1 MPGSPTAER
10 TPVQSLIDSSRLKG
24 SVACNRDTDASS
36 GAPACRVSFYLLDE
50 TGVFGTVGVPAG
62 FQTLLTT
69 AEHPPATDASSS
81 RGPAHADA
89 SQREEKRV
97 EQATSQSCVVPSST
111 LSPLLDQQRTTCAKA
126 EEEALSA
133 LEEELYGREKNN
145 KMALIRNPTQCLQ
158 KGDTIIWMIAG
169 AFPVYLRNSLL
180 NTAAEFDAS
189 QYLKVQGDL
198 AYESYD
204 EKKPVT
210 YFAFSFTVP
219 GQFVFASNV
228 SQSHQAIFRV
238 LDDGVACDNDARFPH
253 PTEFASLAAAGIQ
266 MRDDVLLEP
275 ALADVELLF
284 WGTLCILLT
293 FVVLVSWLRKLQFN
307 KKQRESVASERLEKR
322 SGPLSVVARK
332 QAVAQTFGVH
342 AVAHRTRAEIENLLS
357 HVIESGRDVDSRAR
371 ATRLSPEE
379 LEAFL
384 LAFQDA
390 ADALDDAK
398 EPSKPPFDLRMFETA
413 YNRLARARL
422 VLGEYFRDR
431 KLGVTQLGIE
441 QVKILDNLQNFVAP
455 IIRKVD
461 WKLDESSQLQKT
473 ISAMTKACEKLVDEL
488 RAPQAFFASDA
499 LDDSAASSSRVQQY
513 MLSTP
518 FSLERGGKK
527 AVFLALAEEVTGVV
541 CMTRG
546 ESPTLPVLAQYLEAL
561 RGSLEDEDES
571 EPGASVSL
579 SAFVQSTTDS
589 LESAL
594 EEVLKHRERQA
605 SLDVQLTER
614 PFSDAIARARIADRC
629 EQDLFSLLLDCAE
642 ALLTDSAQTM
652 ADEKGRRRDSARE
665 RRRSSKAAG
674 DEGDERADAGERGQ
688 ETGDDGR
695 KGAKKTEGILR
706 VGGGQERQRE
716 NPVTEIQEAI
726 QTLCDRQLEEMSRT
740 LATQQQAYRAALDKR
755 ESAATHQIEG
765 RQLIEK
771 VLLSQFHQFFKA
783 TEARRLSQF
792 YQHLESSRIAKLR
805 EDLKEEMYEMERT
818 RRREAWAQAEYEEKR
833 KKALQHFEAQI
844 KATAEAF
851 KGEKDGVVLATLDT
865 LESLQERRNAA
876 LEVVHSMETVL
887 LKAKATQAKDL
898 ADELF
903 EQQAERMKKDLGG
916 RRARFLLVAQNI
928 VRLHDRIASGDVIP
942 TAQLEDMVEDA
953 AAILEDLRRS
963 QANERREW
971 LKGQREVRDAISERH
986 KGTLQSKTAD
996 VKDATRQYVAQ
1007 EIGLYSELFRR
1018 EEDALLPH
1026 GKRAVI
1032 DTVEAVF
1039 AKQLK
1044 QQRKAYHLVL
1054 EESEAEL
1061 RDSPGKGTETYPA
1074 PGFPHT
1080 QETGGEFMT
1089 KKSRF
1094 EEANEQ
1100 RLALKEDEK
1109 AKQIQDLETRLSE
1122 VREKRSEALRG
1133 VAELEVEVTERYLIK
1148 AATQYLGVRKAAASG
1163 GEKCRK
1169 DKRQEIAFLCSGFPV
1184 RGRRAKLGRLGA
1196 SLGVSE
1202 KEAVLCFPFQAEY
1215 ENNVRQRSRA
1225 ETRGVLAGSLAAR
1238 GAAVEAD
1245 ENVNR
1250 LLLKLREKRGDVHA
1264 SLFFLDDLVG
1274 TICDAKFSTREMVQ
1288 IDAQYDRA
1296 TRELEEEFERELRA
1310 LQEEFD
1316 SDTQRLE
1323 AELAEVRLRL
1333 RRTEEMEKSRLEVD
1347 RRLREATASS
1357 EEEIAA
1363 VRRDFAQRIDRVQKE
1378 FDSEREA
1385 QEQAFQAKLAHRR
1398 ELFNKRRQ
1406 KLAGKA
1412 QAEEARTQEDLQ
1424 RKKSVAH
1431 SQRKKATFELLLD
1444 EARSHPNDTT
1454 IRQLHK
1460 FMSSELSEVVN
1471 ATVLEQLAEKS
1482 ARLTAVSTE
1491 MQKKQADERR
1501 AAEHELDGKI
1511 SAAEKKLASASEE
1524 NAAQMIE
1531 DVANLKQMKEAKL
1544 RELEATFSLKLE
1556 SALQVERLAIE
1567 PVQAERVFQIQQESL
1582 KNMVKVLGEFVVLND
1597 PTAIGL
1603 TDQVKQAQARIEME
1617 RSRMKEIAGMKVLDL
1632 DKILKEKEAELK
1644 KQMEASIAALREKLK
1659 AQQEREEQL
1668 QREKHEAEMKKR
1680 KEEQRARRLKQ
1691 LRRMINSAQP
1701 DDPEAADDI
1710 FKKYQDDAERLE
1722 AALAKERA
1730 RQHMLLQSQLFQRAN
1745 RKEHRLRQEGEGEL
1759 SEEWSRLKKTRELA
1773 AVPQETG
1780 NGTKDADELDEE
1792 EMWKYF
1798 FTVRV
1803 AEEVGKKAKTV
1814 QELLRAALK
1823 QLTSGPPKDEV
1834 GGALAA
1840 EMAEFATPDS
1850 IENLVD
1856 KLSRLTE
1863 ALVVS
1868 EDDEDEE

>member
-1 MPGSPTAER
+1 
-10 TPVQSLIDSSRLKG
+10 
-24 SVACNRDTDASS
+24 
-36 GAPACRVSFYLLDE
+36 
-50 TGVFGTVGVPAG
+50 
-62 FQTLLTT
+62 
-69 AEHPPATDASSS
+69 
-81 RGPAHADA
+81 
-89 SQREEKRV
+89 
-97 EQATSQSCVVPSST
+97 
-111 LSPLLDQQRTTCAKA
+111 
-126 EEEALSA
+126 
-133 LEEELYGREKNN
+133 
-145 KMALIRNPTQCLQ
+145 
-158 KGDTIIWMIAG
+158 
-169 AFPVYLRNSLL
+169 
-180 NTAAEFDAS
+180 
-189 QYLKVQGDL
+189 
-198 AYESYD
+198 
-204 EKKPVT
+204 
-210 YFAFSFTVP
+210 
-219 GQFVFASNV
+219 
-228 SQSHQAIFRV
+228 
-238 LDDGVACDNDARFPH
+238 
-253 PTEFASLAAAGIQ
+253 
-266 MRDDVLLEP
+266 
-275 ALADVELLF
+275 
-284 WGTLCILLT
+284 
-293 FVVLVSWLRKLQFN
+293 
-307 KKQRESVASERLEKR
+307 
-322 SGPLSVVARK
+322 
-332 QAVAQTFGVH
+332 
-342 AVAHRTRAEIENLLS
+342 
-357 HVIESGRDVDSRAR
+357 
-371 ATRLSPEE
+371 
-379 LEAFL
+379 
-384 LAFQDA
+384 
-390 ADALDDAK
+390 
-398 EPSKPPFDLRMFETA
+398 
-413 YNRLARARL
+413 
-422 VLGEYFRDR
+422 
-431 KLGVTQLGIE
+431 
-441 QVKILDNLQNFVAP
+441 
-455 IIRKVD
+455 
-461 WKLDESSQLQKT
+461 ESSQLQKT

-518 FSLERGGKK
+518 FSLERGGRK

-571 EPGASVSL
+571 ESGASVSL

-642 ALLTDSAQTM
+642 ALLADSAQTM

-695 KGAKKTEGILR
+695 KGEKKTEGILR
-706 VGGGQERQRE
+706 VGGGQARQRE

-765 RQLIEK
+765 RQMIEK

-1061 RDSPGKGTETYPA
+1061 RDSPGKGTETFPA

-1100 RLALKEDEK
+1100 RLAVKEDEK

-1148 AATQYLGVRKAAASG
+1148 AAKRYLGVRKAAASG
-1163 GEKCRK
+1163 GAKCRK
-1169 DKRQEIAFLCSGFPV
+1169 DKRQEIAFLCSSFPV

-1202 KEAVLCFPFQAEY
+1202 KEAVLCFAFQAEY

-1385 QEQAFQAKLAHRR
+1385 QEQAFQAKLAQRR

-1444 EARSHPNDTT
+1444 EARSHPTDTT

-1524 NAAQMIE
+1524 NAAQMME

-1722 AALAKERA
+1722 AALAKERS

-1856 KLSRLTE
+1856 KVSCLHPLGSFLAPISHCRLLESDEACKNRVLYGTILPSAQRGGVLVRLYGVDVRIQTGSVAIRCYILHPPRGYPEGQGPSQNSTDAVSRG
-1863 ALVVS
+1863 S
-1868 EDDEDEE
+1868 FRSPS